1 MRKNP
6 DTGNHEGYYRLV
18 ESYRQSD
25 GRVTHRTILNVGYLD
40 SVPVEKL
47 NQIQKLL
54 SEKVKHCNDPLFKEV
69 TVEDEIVKQYVS
81 TLYARMIAEKRID
94 IYSEKKETKN
104 SQTGKDLQR
113 IDVNSIQNKEV
124 REIGAE
130 WLSYQALEQLQIQD
144 FLEKQNW
151 HREDIQLALTHI
163 ISRAVYPAS
172 ELATSRWIVEN
183 SAVCELTNYPKEKIT
198 KDKLYGISK
207 KLYSV
212 KENLEQHL
220 STRTNELFDIQDKI
234 ILYDLTNTYFEGRKE
249 KSNLAKYGR
258 SKEKRSDA
266 KLVVLALVINAEGFI
281 KYSSIFEG
289 NMSDSKTIPQIID
302 DLRKRTSVFSHKA
315 LVVLDAGIATDE
327 NLKLIQEKGY
337 DYLCVS
343 RSKLKN
349 YTVKNGNQSIEV
361 LDNKKQKIALT
372 KVETDKNTDF
382 YLKIESENKK
392 LKERSMNKSFKKR
405 FEEGMQKI
413 KDSLTKKGG
422 IKQEDKVHERIGR
435 LKEKYPSI
443 SRHFEIKVE
452 IKEEKKNTKNTKKS
466 ESKEVIIRIA
476 TNLEWTVKEDV
487 EINAQS
493 GIYFLRTS
501 LKENS
506 EKSLWLFYNTI
517 REIEASFRVLKTDL
531 DLRPIYHKNDDS
543 TMAHLHLGLLA
554 YWVVNTVRYQLK
566 NKQINS
572 SWTEIVRTMNTQ
584 KAVTTVLENDK
595 EDTIYLRQCSE
606 PTAKVI
612 QIYDALKYKQQPFK
626 RKKYVV
632 HKPELKKMM
641 CKKISRLKPDSC
653 NVG

>member
-452 IKEEKKNTKNTKKS
+452 IKEEKKTTKTTKKS
-466 ESKEVIIRIA
+466 ESKEVISRIA

-632 HKPELKKMM
+632 HKPELKKNDVQENQSF
-641 CKKISRLKPDSC
+641 KT
-653 NVG
+653 G

>member
-81 TLYARMIAEKRID
+81 TLYTRMIAEKRID

-452 IKEEKKNTKNTKKS
+452 IKEEKKTTKTTKKS
-466 ESKEVIIRIA
+466 ESKEVISRIA

-632 HKPELKKMM
+632 HKPELKKNDMQENQSF
-641 CKKISRLKPDSC
+641 KT
-653 NVG
+653 G

>member
-452 IKEEKKNTKNTKKS
+452 IKEEKKTTKTTKKS
-466 ESKEVIIRIA
+466 ESKEVISRIA

>member
-81 TLYARMIAEKRID
+81 TLYTRMIAEKRID

-392 LKERSMNKSFKKR
+392 LKERSMNKNFKTR

-452 IKEEKKNTKNTKKS
+452 IKEEKKTTKTTKKS
-466 ESKEVIIRIA
+466 ESKEVISRIA

-632 HKPELKKMM
+632 HKPELKK
-641 CKKISRLKPDSC
+641 KDVQENQSFKT
-653 NVG
+653 G

>member
-452 IKEEKKNTKNTKKS
+452 IKEEKKTTKTTKKS
-466 ESKEVIIRIA
+466 ESKEVISRIA

-641 CKKISRLKPDSC
+641 CKKISPLKPDSC

>member
-81 TLYARMIAEKRID
+81 TLYTRMIAEKRID

-466 ESKEVIIRIA
+466 ESKEVISRIA

-632 HKPELKKMM
+632 HKPELKK
-641 CKKISRLKPDSC
+641 KDVQENQSFKT
-653 NVG
+653 G